1 MTDGETW
8 SCWLRARTFS
18 ECGRCRQDLRGA
30 SLGPGGGRLLDLT
43 SAGQSQA
50 NFPCWPKNPPS
61 YSSRTFKSATFFFF
75 FKHPPSVACG
85 HAWKKKKGIP
95 FYPQL
100 SSCGCRQHLSTGGMR
115 ASHCGWGAEGSTRRS
130 GGHIH
135 VTKQTPPVEGNSYCH
150 AIRHFG
156 ATKQLLSRAPE
167 LCSPGSIGGGQARAG
182 CFCSITDA
190 LNLLSSMMG
199 SPGCDFFQVSL
210 HKPLC
215 KLLMESTSFVVY
227 RKESWESGKWKL
239 SVSQVIRDRT
249 GPGIQNC

>member
-1 MTDGETW
+1 MQTTPQYRRHE
-8 SCWLRARTFS
+8 SI
-18 ECGRCRQDLRGA
+18 
-30 SLGPGGGRLLDLT
+30 SL
-43 SAGQSQA
+43 
-50 NFPCWPKNPPS
+50 WM
-61 YSSRTFKSATFFFF
+61 
-75 FKHPPSVACG
+75 
-85 HAWKKKKGIP
+85 
-95 FYPQL
+95 
-100 SSCGCRQHLSTGGMR
+100 GCRGQYEAVWR
-115 ASHCGWGAEGSTRRS
+115 AHPCHKADPTSRR
-130 GGHIH
+130 
-135 VTKQTPPVEGNSYCH
+135 KL
-150 AIRHFG
+150 
-156 ATKQLLSRAPE
+156 LLSCYKALWSHEAATE